1 MATNRTVEEFQLSA
15 LEHDVQS
22 LDGLGSGEVTV
33 SEVVSTRA
41 APTIPTPRHSL
52 PRDRFKSRWW
62 RRLVSPFMV
71 LVIWQ
76 LTHVFSLVSSFKLP
90 PPTLVAATAYNLVVH
105 PIAAFGSLQ
114 ASLLVSLERWSMGFT
129 AGAIVALALAL
140 AAGLNR
146 AGEAAVDPI
155 LQMVRTVPLFGLI
168 PLFILWFG
176 IGNLPKVLLIALA
189 AAVPLYL
196 NAYAGIRSIDTR
208 LYELGKV
215 VGISRRELLHD
226 IVLPGALPQ
235 ALVGLRQSLGASWL
249 ALVVA
254 EQIAANRGLGFMI
267 NQAATFDRGDVILVA
282 LVVYT
287 LLGLLTDWIVR
298 RLERRALAWRTDLV
312 IA

>member
-1 MATNRTVEEFQLSA
+1 MSA
-15 LEHDVQS
+15 IDHDVQS
-22 LDGLGSGEVTV
+22 LAGLGAGEVTPGEDA
-33 SEVVSTRA
+33 STPVSTVRV
-41 APTIPTPRHSL
+41 PL
-52 PRDRFKSRWW
+52 DRSPGRSKSRWW
-62 RRLVSPFMV
+62 RRWVSPLVV

-76 LTHVFSLVSSFKLP
+76 LTHVFNLVSSFKLP
-90 PPTLVAATAYNLVVH
+90 PPTLVATTAYNLTVH

-114 ASLLVSLERWSMGFT
+114 SSLLVSLERWSMGFA

-140 AAGLNR
+140 AAGLHR
-146 AGEAAVDPI
+146 VGEAAVDPI
-155 LQMVRTVPLFGLI
+155 VQMVRTVPLFGLI

-196 NAYAGIRSIDTR
+196 NTYAGIRSIDTR
-208 LYELGKV
+208 LYELGRV
-215 VGISRRELLHD
+215 LGISRKELLLD
-226 IVLPGALPQ
+226 IVFPGALPQ

>member
-1 MATNRTVEEFQLSA
+1 M
-15 LEHDVQS
+15 
-22 LDGLGSGEVTV
+22 
-33 SEVVSTRA
+33 
-41 APTIPTPRHSL
+41 
-52 PRDRFKSRWW
+52 
-62 RRLVSPFMV
+62 
-71 LVIWQ
+71 
-76 LTHVFSLVSSFKLP
+76 
-90 PPTLVAATAYNLVVH
+90 
-105 PIAAFGSLQ
+105 
-114 ASLLVSLERWSMGFT
+114 
-129 AGAIVALALAL
+129 ALALAL
-140 AAGLNR
+140 AAGLHR
-146 AGEAAVDPI
+146 VSEAAVDPI
-155 LQMVRTVPLFGLI
+155 VQMVRTVPLFGLI

-196 NAYAGIRSIDTR
+196 NTYAGIRSIDTR
-208 LYELGKV
+208 LYELGRV
-215 VGISRRELLHD
+215 LGISRKELLLD
-226 IVLPGALPQ
+226 IVFPGALPQ